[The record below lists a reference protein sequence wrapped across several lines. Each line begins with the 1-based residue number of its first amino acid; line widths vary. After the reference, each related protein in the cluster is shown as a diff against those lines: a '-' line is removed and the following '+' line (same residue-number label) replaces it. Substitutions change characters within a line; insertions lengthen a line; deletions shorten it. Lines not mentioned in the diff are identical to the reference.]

1 MSASVTTIE
10 PGELRVESFLFLC
23 IANSARSQMAEGLAR
38 ARFGRSVTVQSA
50 GSRPSTVNPLAV
62 QTMAELDIDITRQ
75 WSKNVDTIDPA
86 GVNTVVTLCAE
97 EVCPVFL
104 GLARQVHWSLPDPAK
119 AIGSETER
127 LQRFRQVRD
136 EIARRLD
143 NLEAELRAAKFD

>member
-1 MSASVTTIE
+1 
-10 PGELRVESFLFLC
+10 
-23 IANSARSQMAEGLAR
+23 
-38 ARFGRSVTVQSA
+38 
-50 GSRPSTVNPLAV
+50 
-62 QTMAELDIDITRQ
+62 MAELDIDITRQ

-143 NLEAELRAAKFD
+143 NLEAKLRTAEFD